1 MKTYD
6 YSEMSGLSGDKQ
18 IYIRE
23 IDMKSKSIHNY
34 KVLGRIRLDVDFQH
48 YDEYKRT
55 PKSFLD
61 VLANI
66 CSLSMT
72 ILNGISYTL
81 VTYFSNNFDNYKIM
95 EKILYDT
102 SINPEKKQKKNKEIE
117 EPNDNV
123 NKKEDLIDKS
133 NEDKDKPIIN
143 DEIESEN
150 DKVIID
156 KDFNIG
162 NENFPDLN
170 LFDLLFNAI
179 YDGKC
184 CKIDI
189 KKLILKCREIVSK
202 YYSIEYIIYNQIKL
216 ENLLKDYRWN
226 DPRLNNLDNNELISQ
241 LKSII
246 SSFNNY

>member
-1 MKTYD
+1 M
-6 YSEMSGLSGDKQ
+6 
-18 IYIRE
+18 
-23 IDMKSKSIHNY
+23 
-34 KVLGRIRLDVDFQH
+34 
-48 YDEYKRT
+48 
-55 PKSFLD
+55 
-61 VLANI
+61 
-66 CSLSMT
+66 
-72 ILNGISYTL
+72 
-81 VTYFSNNFDNYKIM
+81 
-95 EKILYDT
+95 
-102 SINPEKKQKKNKEIE
+102 
-117 EPNDNV
+117 

-133 NEDKDKPIIN
+133 NEDKDKLIIN

-156 KDFNIG
+156 KDFNMD